1 MEIEGFPI
9 ELLEKYLGSL
19 ADILGI
25 NEVLISYVLGVLFLL
40 ALFVLIR
47 VFSGKRTVKVKLSA
61 PKLPEEASLVPQET
75 LDGLTALYN
84 STKGALQIL
93 KTFQVR
99 NKIGSEMFEKLSSGY
114 RAQLNKIEN
123 KFLEE
128 IKSAE
133 HARLQK
139 VYDKSL
145 KHTTTAAGATS
156 TAFPYLDLIPSI
168 GDTLSS
174 SSSTSGAPP
183 SAPSSSSPSA
193 SPSGPPSAPSDGL
206 PFATPPAPP
215 STPSRG
221 GPGGP
226 PKGPPKGPP
235 PPAPPSERKKK

>member
-1 MEIEGFPI
+1 MATQEFPM

-25 NEVLISYVLGVLFLL
+25 NTVLISYILGALFLL

-47 VFSGKRTVKVKLSA
+47 VFSGRRTIKVKLTA

-99 NKIGSEMFEKLSSGY
+99 KKIGSEMFEKLSSGY
-114 RAQLNKIEN
+114 RAQLSKIEN

-133 HARLQK
+133 HDRLQK

-145 KHTTTAAGATS
+145 KPTTTAADATS
-156 TAFPYLDLIPSI
+156 TSFPYIDLIPSVD
-168 GDTLSS
+168 DTLTSS
-174 SSSTSGAPP
+174 SGPSGAPP
-183 SAPSSSSPSA
+183 IAPTSSSPSF
-193 SPSGPPSAPSDGL
+193 PRSGHPSAPSDGL
-206 PFATPPAPP
+206 PFAPPPAPP
-215 STPSRG
+215 PTPSR

-235 PPAPPSERKKK
+235 PPPPPSERKKK